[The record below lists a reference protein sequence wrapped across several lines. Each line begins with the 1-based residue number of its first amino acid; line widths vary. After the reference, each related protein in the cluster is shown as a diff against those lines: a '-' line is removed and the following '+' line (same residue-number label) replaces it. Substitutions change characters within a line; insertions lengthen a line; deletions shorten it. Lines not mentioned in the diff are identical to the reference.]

1 MKTRVGGSLAEGA
14 LSVEVWRKGIL
25 TGQPQRAG
33 MSLINSSL
41 VTLFLESAERP
52 LKCKA
57 CRRLSK
63 HGLAQINTQQ
73 PSYFNAYLQIY
84 WSRITYHLNV
94 IFLLADGGNGV
105 ELYPPGAANC
115 FV

>member
-1 MKTRVGGSLAEGA
+1 MEAQRT
-14 LSVEVWRKGIL
+14 GIL

-33 MSLINSSL
+33 MSLINSSS
-41 VTLFLESAERP
+41 VMLFLESTERP

-57 CRRLSK
+57 CRRLCR
-63 HGLAQINTQQ
+63 HGLAQINTQR

-84 WSRITYHLNV
+84 WSRITYHLNA
-94 IFLLADGGNGV
+94 IFLLADGDNGV

-115 FV
+115 FM

>member
-1 MKTRVGGSLAEGA
+1 MEGA
-14 LSVEVWRKGIL
+14 LSAEAQRTGIL

-33 MSLINSSL
+33 TSLINSSS
-41 VTLFLESAERP
+41 VTLLLESTERP

-57 CRRLSK
+57 CRRLSR
-63 HGLAQINTQQ
+63 HGLSQINTPW
-73 PSYFNAYLQIY
+73 PSYFTAYLQMY
-84 WSRITYHLNV
+84 WSRITYHLSA
-94 IFLLADGGNGV
+94 IFLLADGDNGV